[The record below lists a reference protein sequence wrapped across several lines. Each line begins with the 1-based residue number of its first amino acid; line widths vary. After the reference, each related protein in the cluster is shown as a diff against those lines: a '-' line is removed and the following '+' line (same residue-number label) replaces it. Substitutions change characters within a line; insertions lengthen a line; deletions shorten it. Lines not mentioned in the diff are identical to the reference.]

1 MSDKTIPV
9 YPDKCSDAVWQP
21 RRKTH
26 AVKIQN
32 GPVTVTVGGGAPVV
46 VQSMTNTATENVAD
60 TVEQVKALAQRIGA
74 FAGKYASSSSGRS
87 RNSRAA

>member
-32 GPVTVTVGGGAPVV
+32 GPVTVTVGGGAPVI
-46 VQSMTNTATENVAD
+46 
-60 TVEQVKALAQRIGA
+60 VKAHVKR
-74 FAGKYASSSSGRS
+74 FAGG
-87 RNSRAA
+87 